1 MLASLRRRGCLR
13 RRHAVVDGL
22 GREALGEGASLQ
34 AGVIADVFGGGGEGF
49 EQQRQLQVGRH
60 EGEEGLVALMQERQL
75 RQGAHRI
82 AR

>member
-1 MLASLRRRGCLR
+1 MR

-49 EQQRQLQVGRH
+49 EQRDGSCRSGGMKVRRDSSLSCRNDSCDRV
-60 EGEEGLVALMQERQL
+60 LTA
-75 RQGAHRI
+75 
-82 AR
+82 